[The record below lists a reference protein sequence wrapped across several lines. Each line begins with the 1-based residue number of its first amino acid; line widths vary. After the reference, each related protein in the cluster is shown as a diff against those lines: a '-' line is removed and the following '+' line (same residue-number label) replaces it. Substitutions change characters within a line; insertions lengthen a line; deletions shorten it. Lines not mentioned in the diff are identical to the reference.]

1 MGPMTFFEAWTGDD
15 RLNWDSVTSFM
26 NKIVIAPNTFILNF
40 GTKRILTISPRDFV
54 DLLRLYKLKN
64 DETGY
69 EALEIAQ
76 KSISYKKLPKQKGYV
91 RANNVLNGVLF
102 EKMSKNELKQKG
114 LPSFIVNG
122 KECEWT
128 KIRIINQSDIKGW
141 IPSSVIN
148 SAFTLTANIMMK
160 DLRNYVIYK
169 RLKLK

>member
-91 RANNVLNGVLF
+91 RANNVL
-102 EKMSKNELKQKG
+102 KQKG

-128 KIRIINQSDIKGW
+128 KIRIINQSDIKG
-141 IPSSVIN
+141 
-148 SAFTLTANIMMK
+148 
-160 DLRNYVIYK
+160 
-169 RLKLK
+169 